1 MDGWAQDYCLW
12 LRIAVDDMTRLEQF
26 NNLIW
31 KARRRDDQ
39 YEVDHLNELWDEA
52 LEVVKAE
59 SVGTWSYEEVADIAL
74 KKAKGLDK
82 TLKV

>member
-1 MDGWAQDYCLW
+1 L
-12 LRIAVDDMTRLEQF
+12 TRLEQF

-59 SVGTWSYEEVADIAL
+59 SVATWSYEEVADLAL

>member
-1 MDGWAQDYCLW
+1 
-12 LRIAVDDMTRLEQF
+12 MTRLEQF

-31 KARRRDDQ
+31 KARRRNDQ

-52 LEVVKAE
+52 METVKAE
-59 SVGTWSYEEVADIAL
+59 SFSCWDYEEVADLAL